1 VHISEGVLSLPVLAG
16 GAALG
21 LAGVAWGLR
30 RLPMDHLPQT
40 AVLSAAFFVAGL
52 IHVPIPPAQV
62 HLLLNGMLGLI
73 LGPAAFP
80 AIFVALSLQAL
91 LFQFGGLTTL
101 GINTCNMALP
111 ALLSWF
117 CLRRLL
123 FRGRLCRLLAG
134 ALAGLSGVLGSGLL
148 LALSLALSG
157 EDFYQLAVL
166 ILLAHIPVMVIEGVI
181 TALLAEF
188 LAQVRPELLAGP
200 GRPLR

>member
-1 VHISEGVLSLPVLAG
+1 LHIAEGILSLPVLAA

-30 RLPMDHLPQT
+30 RTPADRLPQT
-40 AVLSAAFFVAGL
+40 AILSAAFFVAGL
-52 IHVPIPPAQV
+52 IHVPIPPAQA
-62 HLLLNGMLGLI
+62 HLLLNGLLGLI
-73 LGPAAFP
+73 LGWAAFP

-123 FRGRLCRLLAG
+123 FRGKACRLLAG
-134 ALAGLSGVLGSGLL
+134 ALAGVSGVLGSGLL
-148 LALSLALSG
+148 LALSLVGSG
-157 EDFYQLAVL
+157 EGFYHLAFL
-166 ILLAHIPVMVIEGVI
+166 IVLAHIPVMVIEGII

-188 LAQVRPELLAGP
+188 LARVRPELLGGP
-200 GRPLR
+200 GRQL